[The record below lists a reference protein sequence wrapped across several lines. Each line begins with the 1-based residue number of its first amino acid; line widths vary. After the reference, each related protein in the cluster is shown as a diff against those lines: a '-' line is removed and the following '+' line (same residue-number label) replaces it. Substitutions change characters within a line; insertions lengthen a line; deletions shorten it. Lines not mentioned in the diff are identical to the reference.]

1 MAIDFGRLEDF
12 KPDRRGENVLNIKC
26 KHGGKAV
33 KISNFV
39 EDKFVVLFG
48 DCKTAADFKLKL

>member
-1 MAIDFGRLEDF
+1 LEDL
-12 KPDRRGENVLNIKC
+12 KADRRGEKVLNVKC
-26 KHGGKAV
+26 KHGGKV
-33 KISNFV
+33 LKILNFV

>member
-1 MAIDFGRLEDF
+1 MEDF